1 MTTET
6 TETIEVT
13 EAVAAAPAIELKP
26 RDRRALDDLKLVM
39 GNLANLIEAE
49 NAALG
54 VHNLDAVKALSANK
68 WTLTRNYRN
77 QMQAVADA
85 PMMLQTLDPEERAE
99 MRALGERLDRECKR
113 NELLLEANIDAANR
127 VMSAMVDGVKQAA
140 ERGAVY
146 GRSGA
151 LKGISADGRPL
162 AVSFNRE
169 L

>member
-1 MTTET
+1 MTTEINQAV
-6 TETIEVT
+6 ET
-13 EAVAAAPAIELKP
+13 APVAEGAPAIELKP
-26 RDRRALDDLKLVM
+26 RDRRAIDDLKLVM

-77 QMQAVADA
+77 QMQAIADA
-85 PMMLQTLDPEERAE
+85 PMILQALDPEERAE
-99 MRALGERLDRECKR
+99 MRTLGERLDRECKR

-127 VMSAMVDGVKQAA
+127 VMSAMVDGVRQAS

-146 GRSGA
+146 GRSGS

>member
-1 MTTET
+1 MTTEIT
-6 TETIEVT
+6 D
-13 EAVAAAPAIELKP
+13 LKP
-26 RDRRALDDLKLVM
+26 RDRRNIDDLKLVM

-49 NAALG
+49 NLAL
-54 VHNLDAVKALSANK
+54 VEHNLDAVKALSANK

-77 QMQAVADA
+77 QMQAIADA
-85 PMMLQTLDPEERAE
+85 PSILHALDAEERAE
-99 MRALGERLDRECKR
+99 MRTLGERLDRECKR
-113 NELLLEANIDAANR
+113 NELLLDAHIDAANR
-127 VMSAMVDGVKQAA
+127 VMHAMVEGVKQAS

-151 LKGISADGRPL
+151 LTGISADGRPL

>member
-6 TETIEVT
+6 TD
-13 EAVAAAPAIELKP
+13 LKP
-26 RDRRALDDLKLVM
+26 RDRRTIDDLKLVM
-39 GNLANLIEAE
+39 TNLANLIEAE
-49 NAALG
+49 NGALNE
-54 VHNLDAVKALSANK
+54 HKLDTVKALSANK

-77 QMQAVADA
+77 QMQGIADA
-85 PMMLQTLDPEERAE
+85 PMILQALDPEERAE

-113 NELLLEANIDAANR
+113 NELLLEANIDATNR
-127 VMSAMVDGVKQAA
+127 VMQAMVEGVKKAA
-140 ERGAVY
+140 ERGTVY

-151 LKGISADGRPL
+151 LHGISPDGRPL

>member
-6 TETIEVT
+6 
-13 EAVAAAPAIELKP
+13 PELKP
-26 RDRRALDDLKLVM
+26 RDRRNIDDLRLVM
-39 GNLANLIEAE
+39 TNLANLIETE

-54 VHNLDAVKALSANK
+54 EHKLDVVKALSANK

-77 QMQAVADA
+77 QMQAIADA
-85 PMMLQTLDPEERAE
+85 PSILQCLEPEERAQL
-99 MRALGERLDRECKR
+99 RTLGERLDRECKR

-127 VMSAMVDGVKQAA
+127 VMQAMVDGVKQAS
-140 ERGAVY
+140 ERGTVY
-146 GRSGA
+146 GRTGTI
-151 LKGISADGRPL
+151 KGISPDGRPL